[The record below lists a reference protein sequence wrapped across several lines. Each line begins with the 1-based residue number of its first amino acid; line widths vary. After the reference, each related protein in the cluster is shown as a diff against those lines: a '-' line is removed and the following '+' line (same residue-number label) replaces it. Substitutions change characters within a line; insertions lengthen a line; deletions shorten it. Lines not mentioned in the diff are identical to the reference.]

1 MRRGIYTYTTVRAA
15 LIACVVFA
23 LVIGLCSV
31 FSDVPA
37 LPLALFTLM
46 GGPAALM
53 IIGMTAGF
61 LPMGLCTAGLLT
73 AFAVTG
79 TALIAA
85 GAALFLLP
93 ALVAFGVCLKRRTP
107 FWQACGIVTGLL
119 MGAQLILYLFLQNR
133 TGGQAALAAG
143 SLAAQYVNGLSVRD
157 QLLYNLASAGF
168 LEVPAAMRESA
179 IVSVPGGYALSAA
192 VVNELLLQLR
202 SMIGLTVESLVPSL
216 FITGSGLNALL
227 GLSLGIRYGTR
238 AAQTRAFRRDE
249 ELQQVPDLGMPPL
262 REWHLPR
269 PWGLRIGVLGI
280 GYFLARYAS
289 GGSLVMLGQLMFQVF
304 ALCFGV
310 QGLASMNASQ
320 HKRGSSRGWRTAVV
334 VMALVFRFMQI
345 ALIIMGV
352 VDQIINVR
360 GLRPPMRPHGEEEE

>member
-1 MRRGIYTYTTVRAA
+1 
-15 LIACVVFA
+15 
-23 LVIGLCSV
+23 
-31 FSDVPA
+31 
-37 LPLALFTLM
+37 
-46 GGPAALM
+46 M
-53 IIGMTAGF
+53 IV
-61 LPMGLCTAGLLT
+61 
-73 AFAVTG
+73 AVTYENDMVFQHFGRTQKFELYTIEDGKITGSEVVG
-79 TALIAA
+79 TNGAGHHDLAPWLRERGVEAVICGGIGTGMIQAL
-85 GAALFLLP
+85 
-93 ALVAFGVCLKRRTP
+93 
-107 FWQACGIVTGLL
+107 QACGIVTGLL

-133 TGGQAALAAG
+133 TGGQVALAAG

-249 ELQQVPDLGMPPL
+249 ELQQVPDLGMPHL